1 MLEKSALSRYVK
13 GNRIYYS
20 GGVMRFLLS
29 ILFGFLTAVLVISLS
44 SSTLAESGPKF
55 GKITDAE
62 WQLSFPADYPE
73 ANAVV
78 IFDRCSLMV
87 SPDLIEIE
95 RHVRMKI
102 LRSAGATEIGDVN
115 VYYQEGDRIKD
126 LKAQTIN
133 PNGTV
138 TKVAGKDIFDKVV
151 GEWKVK
157 TFSFPVSDS
166 GCIVEYFY
174 RNLNERYTYLEPWEF
189 QSKIYTCQSRL
200 ALTLYPGF
208 TYSSSHSNVPVA
220 DRDPVVT
227 EVLAPN
233 DFYTKLKSFAWER
246 TNILPVMDEPYMGAK
261 QDYYSSMHYQ
271 LVSYKSPKSGM
282 ITYFIK
288 DWKDMGTE
296 FDKFL
301 EGYTWGT
308 KLKPILEQLNIDALT
323 PLEKT
328 KALYDYVAANYAVKG
343 EAGGGWINHDKLGE
357 MIKEAAG
364 DANEKNILL
373 VELLK
378 AAGIKSW
385 PVLISTRDK
394 HRFNPEICH
403 IQQFNRI
410 ICYTQ
415 IDDSSGVY
423 MDAITKY
430 CPFGMLPPNCLVDG
444 GFLIDGKQSLLVRIL
459 SNEQRTYRLDVTHM
473 FIDSMGAAR
482 CSSLCSFTGY
492 AASNYGRWS
501 EQQTLEDFVDDY
513 FLDKVSENTSVVS
526 QSFTVDSTGRFEVSF
541 VYTVPDYARALD
553 NNLVVTPVSYR
564 LRENPFEREK
574 RFYPIDFDFPQTYHN
589 MVVIHADKPISS
601 ATLPQ
606 TVTSSAPGLSF
617 KRSAQIA
624 DGTVMLD
631 AKLTI
636 TKALIEPELYPQVKR
651 LFEDVAHASHDE
663 VIIQVE
669 GMQ

>member
-1 MLEKSALSRYVK
+1 
-13 GNRIYYS
+13 
-20 GGVMRFLLS
+20 MRSLLS
-29 ILFGFLTAVLVISLS
+29 LLTGLLVTVLLLSFS
-44 SSTLAESGPKF
+44 SSSLAESGPKF

-87 SPDLIEIE
+87 APDLIEIE

-102 LRSAGATEIGDVN
+102 LRTAGATEIGDVN

-138 TKVAGKDIFDKVV
+138 TKVAGKDIFEKVV

-157 TFSFPVSDS
+157 TFSFPATDS
-166 GCIVEYFY
+166 GCIVEYTY
-174 RNLNERYTYLEPWEF
+174 RNLNERFGYLEPWDF
-189 QSKIYTCQSRL
+189 QSDIYTCVSRL

-220 DRDPVVT
+220 ERDPVVT
-227 EVLAPN
+227 EVLAPG

-246 TNILPVMDEPYMGAK
+246 TNILPVIDEPYMGAER
-261 QDYYSSMHYQ
+261 DYYSSMHYQ
-271 LVSYKSPKSGM
+271 LVSYKSPTTGM
-282 ITYFIK
+282 IYSFIK
-288 DWKDMGTE
+288 DWKDLGVE

-301 EGYTWGT
+301 QDYTSGA
-308 KLKPILEQLNIDALT
+308 KLKPILEQLHVETMT

-328 KALYDYVAANYAVKG
+328 KALYKYVTANFAVKD
-343 EAGGGWINHDKLGE
+343 EPGGGWFNHDKLGE
-357 MIKEAAG
+357 MVKEASGA
-364 DANEKNILL
+364 ANEKNVLL
-373 VELLK
+373 IELLK
-378 AAGIKSW
+378 AAGVKSW
-385 PVLISTRDK
+385 PVLISTRDQR
-394 HRFNPEICH
+394 RFNPEVFH
-403 IQQFNRI
+403 LRQFNRI

-415 IDDSSGVY
+415 IDDSSGIY
-423 MDAITKY
+423 MDATTKY
-430 CPFGMLPPNCLVDG
+430 CPFGMLPPNCLVEG

-459 SNEQRTYRLDVTHM
+459 TTEHRTYRLDVTHM
-473 FIDSMGAAR
+473 FIDSLGAAR
-482 CSSLCSFTGY
+482 CSSLCTFTGY

-526 QSFTVDSTGRFEVSF
+526 QSFTVDSSGRFEISM

-564 LRENPFEREK
+564 FRENPFEREK

-589 MVVIHADKPISS
+589 MVVIHSDRPISS

-606 TVTSSAPGLSF
+606 TVTSSAPGISF
-617 KRSAQIA
+617 KRSAQFA

-636 TKALIEPELYPQVKR
+636 TKALIEPELYPQVKK
-651 LFEDVAHASHDE
+651 LYDDVAHASHDE
-663 VIIQVE
+663 VILQIE

>member
-1 MLEKSALSRYVK
+1 
-13 GNRIYYS
+13 
-20 GGVMRFLLS
+20 MRFLLS
-29 ILFGFLTAVLVISLS
+29 ILFAFLTAFLVVSLS

-115 VYYQEGDRIKD
+115 VYYQDGDRIKD

-151 GEWKVK
+151 GDWKAK
-157 TFSFPVSDS
+157 TFSFPVTDS

-174 RNLNERYTYLEPWEF
+174 RNLNERFEYLEPWYF
-189 QSKIYTCQSRL
+189 QSEIYTCNSRY

-220 DRDPVVT
+220 ERDPIVT
-227 EVLAPN
+227 EILQAGGY
-233 DFYTKLKSFAWER
+233 FTKLKTFAWER
-246 TNILPVMDEPYMGAK
+246 HNLLPVVDEPFMGVK
-261 QDYYSSMHYQ
+261 FDYFSSMQYQ
-271 LVSYKSPKSGM
+271 LVSFSEPGTSM
-282 ITYFIK
+282 VHYFIK
-288 DWKDMGTE
+288 DWKNMGVE
-296 FDKFL
+296 YGKGLDDYAL
-301 EGYTWGT
+301 GA
-308 KLKPILEQLNIDALT
+308 KLKPILEQLHLETLT

-328 KALYDYVAANYAVKG
+328 KAIYEYVTANYAVKDDG
-343 EAGGGWINHDKLGE
+343 MYAYAKLSE
-357 MIKEAAG
+357 VIKEAAG
-364 DANEKNILL
+364 TSTEKNVLL

-378 AAGIKSW
+378 AAGVKSW
-385 PVLISTRDK
+385 PVLISTRDQR
-394 HRFNPEICH
+394 RFNPEVCH
-403 IQQFNRI
+403 LQQFNRI

-415 IDDSSGVY
+415 IDDSSGIY
-423 MDAITKY
+423 MDATTKY
-430 CPFGMLPPNCLVDG
+430 CPFGMLPPNCLVEG
-444 GFLIDGKQSLLVRIL
+444 GFLIDGEQSLLVRIL
-459 SNEQRTYRLDVTHM
+459 TNEQRTYRLDVTHM
-473 FIDSMGAAR
+473 FIDSLGAAR

-526 QSFTVDSTGRFEVSF
+526 QSFTVDSTGRFAVSF

-564 LRENPFEREK
+564 FRESPFEREK

-589 MVVIHADKPISS
+589 MVVIHSDKPISS

-606 TVTSSAPGLSF
+606 AVTSSAPGLSY
-617 KRSAQIA
+617 KRSAQFA

-636 TKALIEPELYPQVKR
+636 TKALIEPELYPQVKK

-669 GMQ
+669 GLQ